1 MSFFEKLSD
10 YVKTLTAGGSLA
22 GVDFIMWYLLLVI
35 ATTIIAIA
43 AYFLTVSYIRK
54 PLRHEI
60 SAIPPRRSSLWR
72 SHYSIP
78 KYVFGQPER
87 WMAFR
92 TRNIGTVRNALGL
105 TNTEVCSWQ
114 QGLSKATERHLF
126 ITPPI
131 RGWVLVF
138 GHYLPNPSEDIDT
151 FYKYMRNLSK
161 EVGEVQFFSL
171 DARVHEHGWV
181 RLIDGNVVRSYVWAE
196 SVLWNEGRPSS
207 AECSLRM
214 HAFDYGDQ
222 LETESLTE
230 LNRKLEHNVE
240 HIHALA
246 ARWSLDPLRV
256 EPKDF
261 TSEFGLTGEIDQL
274 HVG

>member
-1 MSFFEKLSD
+1 M
-10 YVKTLTAGGSLA
+10 
-22 GVDFIMWYLLLVI
+22 
-35 ATTIIAIA
+35 
-43 AYFLTVSYIRK
+43 
-54 PLRHEI
+54 
-60 SAIPPRRSSLWR
+60 
-72 SHYSIP
+72 
-78 KYVFGQPER
+78 
-87 WMAFR
+87 
-92 TRNIGTVRNALGL
+92 
-105 TNTEVCSWQ
+105 
-114 QGLSKATERHLF
+114 
-126 ITPPI
+126 
-131 RGWVLVF
+131 LVF

-161 EVGEVQFFSL
+161 EVGEVQFFCL
-171 DARVHEHGWV
+171 DARFHEHGWV

-196 SVLWNEGRPSS
+196 SVLWNEGSPSS

-222 LETESLTE
+222 SETESLTE
-230 LNRKLEHNVE
+230 LNRKLEYNVE